1 MSKINNKYKSEV
13 EASRIEILNFEKNG
27 DMFECVGLI
36 PTEIDFKDGG
46 APKKSYTTNVE
57 GTDVNLPT
65 NVLLQAK
72 LNNLYK
78 IAGENSTNIEFC
90 VIFEGKSKI
99 DGGKQQSNFKVMS
112 V

>member
-1 MSKINNKYKSEV
+1 MSVNKKYKTEV
-13 EASRIEILNFEKNG
+13 EAVRVEILNFEKPG
-27 DMFECVGLI
+27 DMFECVGLT

-57 GTDVNLPT
+57 GTIANLPT

-78 IAGENSTNIEFC
+78 IAGDNADSIEFC
-90 VIFEGKSKI
+90 VIFEGKTKI
-99 DGGKQQSNFKVMS
+99 EGGKMQSNFKVMS

>member
-1 MSKINNKYKSEV
+1 MSTNKKYTNEV
-13 EASRIEILNFEKNG
+13 EATRIEILSFEKKG
-27 DMFECVGLI
+27 DMFECVGLT
-36 PTEIDFKDGG
+36 PTTIDFKDGG
-46 APKKSYTTNVE
+46 EPKKSYTTTVDGQE
-57 GTDVNLPT
+57 ANLPT

-78 IAGENSTNIEFC
+78 IAGDNADSIEFC
-90 VIFEGKSKI
+90 VIFEGKQKI